1 MTFNEL
7 ASSFDAVGQNY
18 EKFRPSYVPELYR
31 EIFASCS
38 LNSTSQVLEIGIG
51 TGQATLPFL
60 EVGCQLT
67 AIEPGINLADA
78 CKEKFSNYPNLH
90 LISGKFEDVSLPKE
104 SFDLI
109 YSATAFHWIPEVLGY
124 PKVFH
129 FSRKAASL
137 LSLLTIRIR
146 ILKIRNSA
154 RNSAGFTISIFIPS
168 VKTRKLSSAV
178 SQKKKQR

>member
-7 ASSFDAVGQNY
+7 ASSFDTVGQNY
-18 EKFRPSYVPELYR
+18 EKFRPNYVPELYR

-60 EVGCQLT
+60 ATGCQLI
-67 AIEPGINLADA
+67 AIEPGINLADV

-109 YSATAFHWIPEVLGY
+109 YSATAFHWITR
-124 PKVFH
+124 KFFH
-129 FSRKAASL
+129 YSRRTASFR
-137 LSLLTIRIR
+137 SFLTIRIR
-146 ILKIRNSA
+146 TLKIRNLA
-154 RNSAGFTISIFIPS
+154 RNSTGSTISIFIS
-168 VKTRKLSSAV
+168 SGKTRKISSAG
-178 SQKKKQR
+178 SQKKMQR

>member
-7 ASSFDAVGQNY
+7 ASSFDTVGQNY
-18 EKFRPSYVPELYR
+18 EKFRPNYVPELYR

-60 EVGCQLT
+60 ATGCQLI
-67 AIEPGINLADA
+67 AIEPGINLADV

-124 PKVFH
+124 TKVF
-129 FSRKAASL
+129 SL
-137 LSLLTIRIR
+137 LKKNGIFAQFSNHPDPYIENPELG
-146 ILKIRNSA
+146 S
-154 RNSAGFTISIFIPS
+154 TISIFIS
-168 VKTRKLSSAV
+168 SGKTRKISSAG
-178 SQKKKQR
+178 SQKKMQR